1 MVAVATRRE
10 VLAAVEAIG
19 FVPNRS
25 ARQLVSGR
33 TGAIGV
39 IVPDITNPYFAT
51 ILRAIQADARGQDIS
66 VLIADTHA
74 DADEER
80 RALAK
85 LGRQVDGLVVLT
97 PLTDLSCTD
106 VPVVQVNRQSQ
117 LAPSVVVDQAAIIG
131 LAVDHLSSLGHRHLA
146 VVRGPAPYWSTG
158 QRVRA
163 VTLLARNG
171 ADDGVRLDLVG
182 PSPGT
187 FDGGREVFAAARA
200 TGATGIVAFND
211 VQAAGLLVEAHA
223 AGVSVPDDLSV
234 VGSDGLDLA
243 AMTSPPLT
251 TVAAPLV
258 QIGIVANARLGRSM
272 ADQDGPRRTVLQPE
286 LVHRA
291 SSAPPP
297 TGRRPSNRPRSSNGQ
312 AR

>member
-1 MVAVATRRE
+1 MPVPRGAPTLDDVARRAGVHPGTVSRALNRPSMVAAATRRE

-66 VLIADTHA
+66 VLIADTRA

-97 PLTDLSCTD
+97 PLTDLSCAD

-131 LAVDHLSSLGHRHLA
+131 LAVDHLTTLGHRHVT
-146 VVRGPAPYWSTG
+146 VVRGPASYWSTG
-158 QRVRA
+158 QRE
-163 VTLLARNG
+163 
-171 ADDGVRLDLVG
+171 
-182 PSPGT
+182 P
-187 FDGGREVFAAARA
+187 GGRGPRA
-200 TGATGIVAFND
+200 HPCCRRGAPRPRWTGAGHV
-211 VQAAGLLVEAHA
+211 
-223 AGVSVPDDLSV
+223 
-234 VGSDGLDLA
+234 
-243 AMTSPPLT
+243 
-251 TVAAPLV
+251 
-258 QIGIVANARLGRSM
+258 
-272 ADQDGPRRTVLQPE
+272 RRW
-286 LVHRA
+286 A
-291 SSAPPP
+291 
-297 TGRRPSNRPRSSNGQ
+297 
-312 AR
+312 